1 MILDL
6 DPDRLPILE
15 TERLRLEP
23 LSVSDADHLYPIMG
37 DPQVMAFWDVAEID
51 DLDVV
56 AEIVGAQVEEM
67 RRGRALFWAMRT
79 LAEGAFLGSCDL
91 SDIDRWH
98 RRAEVGFMLG
108 REAWGHGYALEAM
121 QSVIAF
127 AGAGGVRK
135 LAARTHL
142 GNRRSEALLQKLG
155 FNEEGLLRGHI
166 LKDGERRDCRVFG
179 LLL

>member
-23 LSVSDADHLYPIMG
+23 LSVADADHLYPIMG

-56 AEIVGAQVEEM
+56 AEIVAAQVEEM

-108 REAWGHGYALEAM
+108 REAWGQGYALEAM

-155 FNEEGLLRGHI
+155 FGEEGLLRGHI